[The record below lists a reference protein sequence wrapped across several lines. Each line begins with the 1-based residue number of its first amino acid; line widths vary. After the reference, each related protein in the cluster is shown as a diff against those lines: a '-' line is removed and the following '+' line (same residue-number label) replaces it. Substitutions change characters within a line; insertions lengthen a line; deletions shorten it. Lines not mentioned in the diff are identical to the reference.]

1 MAEMGLPSRGPCE
14 TPRLA
19 SRHRLSSVTEAGR
32 PLVFGTQR
40 RRPSRGNPP
49 ITRTSGFETPAGSGF
64 AWAVP
69 GLVLS
74 LPGLL
79 IVLVVIGVQFVGAA
93 AWLPIVRRRIGAFGV
108 GRQRRGSTTRAAPD

>member
-1 MAEMGLPSRGPCE
+1 
-14 TPRLA
+14 
-19 SRHRLSSVTEAGR
+19 
-32 PLVFGTQR
+32 
-40 RRPSRGNPP
+40 
-49 ITRTSGFETPAGSGF
+49 
-64 AWAVP
+64 VP

-108 GRQRRGSTTRAAPD
+108 GRHGPGSTTRSAPD